1 MIEETA
7 PRFRS
12 RRSSDFD
19 GGESS
24 VGRKEAA
31 NLHRARHV
39 RTRITGMSFG
49 SSYFTL
55 LRATMIGLS
64 AQAPLALPNPRVS
77 LTRSRVLPQ
86 RTSVSSSTSSLLSPF
101 ETFSSSSEE
110 EEEEDEQEGPLGIVR
125 SRSLVT
131 RDSCDPDDP

>member
-1 MIEETA
+1 MIEVTA

-64 AQAPLALPNPRVS
+64 AQALLAGKNCNC
-77 LTRSRVLPQ
+77 TRRCESEVGR
-86 RTSVSSSTSSLLSPF
+86 
-101 ETFSSSSEE
+101 FSEF
-110 EEEEDEQEGPLGIVR
+110 LHAAARIK
-125 SRSLVT
+125 L
-131 RDSCDPDDP
+131 

>member
-1 MIEETA
+1 VIEVTA
-7 PRFRS
+7 RDS
-12 RRSSDFD
+12 DLERSSDFV

-39 RTRITGMSFG
+39 RTRLTGMSFG

-64 AQAPLALPNPRVS
+64 AQTPLARK
-77 LTRSRVLPQ
+77 
-86 RTSVSSSTSSLLSPF
+86 
-101 ETFSSSSEE
+101 
-110 EEEEDEQEGPLGIVR
+110 
-125 SRSLVT
+125 
-131 RDSCDPDDP
+131 SCDCDSSMRIRRNQAFP

>member
-1 MIEETA
+1 MEIRDRGNRS
-7 PRFRS
+7 RFRS

-39 RTRITGMSFG
+39 RTRITGMSFD

-64 AQAPLALPNPRVS
+64 AHRLPSQVRIATAIRRCESVVDRFS
-77 LTRSRVLPQ
+77 GFLHATRLNYEKKKFILVVTYRYYKLQYRSAVII
-86 RTSVSSSTSSLLSPF
+86 TFLLILIF
-101 ETFSSSSEE
+101 
-110 EEEEDEQEGPLGIVR
+110 I
-125 SRSLVT
+125 
-131 RDSCDPDDP
+131 